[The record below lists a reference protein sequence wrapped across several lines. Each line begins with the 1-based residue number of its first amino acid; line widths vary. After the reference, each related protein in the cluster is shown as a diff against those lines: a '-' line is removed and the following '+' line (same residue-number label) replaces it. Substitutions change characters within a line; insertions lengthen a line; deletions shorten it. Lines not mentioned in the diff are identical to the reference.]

1 MSQVEMV
8 TRSSLVRGETARV
21 PNPQSMLSTAELSQ
35 RPSRLP
41 NYEAENRALIGL
53 MREVASAPEGILQ
66 KLVDTALTLCRAQS
80 AGLSILEEGDQKT
93 NFHWRAIA
101 GQWSSHVNE
110 GTPRDF
116 GPCGTVLDRNTAL
129 LCSHPERDFPY
140 FGEVQ
145 PLLEDALL
153 VPFYVNGEAV
163 GTIWVV
169 SHNEHRFDAE
179 DLRVMT
185 TLGAFTAAAY
195 QTWQSVNTRQQ
206 IAAIVDSS
214 DDAIISKDLSGVITT
229 WNKGAER
236 IFGYLPEEVIGQPI
250 TILIPADR
258 QQEEATIIERI
269 RSGQRVEHY
278 ETVRQRKH
286 GSLIDI
292 SITVSPIKNA
302 EGRIIGASKI
312 ARDITERMQSRAILS
327 ALPEA
332 VYTTDS
338 AGHLTYYNDAAAEF
352 WGYRPKLGDAQW
364 CGSWRLLRPDGSHLP
379 HDQCPM
385 ALAIREDRPIRGV
398 EAIAERPD
406 GTRVPFLPY
415 PTPLHDASG
424 KVVGAVNMLVDI
436 TERKKAEETLRRAE
450 QELRDFVENA
460 SIGMHWVGPD
470 GTILWANRTEM
481 EMLGVTHDE
490 YIGRHIAEF
499 HADPAAI
506 EDILRR
512 LNDGE
517 MLHDY
522 EARLRCRDDSIRNVL
537 ISSDVLWEG
546 GKFVHTRCFT
556 RDVTEAKRSDELIAI
571 LAREAEHR
579 AKNVLATVQAAV
591 NLSHADTVDGVKEAI
606 AGRIQALANVHALF
620 VESRWTGAELHS
632 LVTQELSPYREDGG
646 TRVQVDGAKVLLDT
660 TTAQTIAVFLHEL
673 ATNAAKY
680 GALSVPEGRVKV
692 EWSHAADGRLVLR
705 WTETGG
711 PPVQPPTREGFGTR
725 VMVAMIR
732 GQLKGEVDFAWHAG
746 GLVCE
751 ITMPT

>member
-1 MSQVEMV
+1 MSHLETVAQ
-8 TRSSLVRGETARV
+8 SSLAVSETVRA
-21 PNPQSMLSTAELSQ
+21 PDPQSMLSTAELSR

-41 NYEAENRALIGL
+41 DYEAESRALMAL
-53 MREVASAPEGILQ
+53 VREMATSPESILQ
-66 KLVDTALTLCRAQS
+66 KLADTALTLCRAQS
-80 AGLSILEEGDQKT
+80 AGLSILEDADQKK

-110 GTPRDF
+110 GTPREF
-116 GPCGTVLDRNTAL
+116 GPCGTVLDRNIAL
-129 LCSHPERDFPY
+129 VCSHPERDFPY
-140 FGEVQ
+140 FSEVK

-153 VPFYVNGEAV
+153 IPFYVNDEAI
-163 GTIWVV
+163 GTIWIV
-169 SHNEHRFDAE
+169 SHDEHRFDAE

-185 TLGAFTAAAY
+185 NLGAFTAAAY
-195 QTWQSVNTRQQ
+195 QAWLSVNTTQR

-214 DDAIISKDLSGVITT
+214 EDAIISKDLNGVITT

-236 IFGYLPEEVIGQPI
+236 IFGYLPEQIIGEPI

-258 QQEEATIIERI
+258 RKEEDAIIEQI
-269 RSGQRVEHY
+269 RRGQRVEHY
-278 ETVRQRKH
+278 ETVRQRKD

-292 SITVSPIKNA
+292 SLTVSPVKNA
-302 EGRIIGASKI
+302 QGKIIGASKI
-312 ARDITERMQSRAILS
+312 ARDITERKQSRAILS

-338 AGHLTYYNDAAAEF
+338 EGHLTYYNEAAAEF

-364 CGSWRLLRPDGSHLP
+364 CGSWRLLRLDGSHLP
-379 HDQCPM
+379 HDECPM
-385 ALAIREDRPIRGV
+385 ALAIKENRPIRDV

-406 GTRVPFLPY
+406 GTRVPFLPF

-436 TERKKAEETLRRAE
+436 TDRKRSEEALRRAE

-460 SIGMHWVGPD
+460 SVGMHWVGPD
-470 GTILWANRTEM
+470 GIILWANRTEM
-481 EMLGVTHDE
+481 EMLGFTHDE
-490 YIGRHIAEF
+490 YIGHNIAEF
-499 HADPAAI
+499 HADQPVI

-512 LNDGE
+512 LTKGE
-517 MLHDY
+517 TLRDY
-522 EARLRCRDDSIRNVL
+522 EARLRCQDNSIRNVL
-537 ISSDVLWEG
+537 INSDVLWEG
-546 GKFVHTRCFT
+546 DKFVHSRCFT
-556 RDVTEAKRSDELIAI
+556 RDITERKRNEEQIAI

-591 NLSHADTVDGVKEAI
+591 NLSHADTADGVKEAI

-632 LVTQELSPYREDGG
+632 LVTQELSPYCPSGG
-646 TRVQVDGAKVLLDT
+646 TRVRIDGAKVLLDT
-660 TTAQTIAVFLHEL
+660 ATAQTIAVFLHEL

-680 GALSVPEGRVKV
+680 GALSAPEGRVHV
-692 EWSHAADGRLVLR
+692 EWSRAADGRLVLR

-711 PPVQPPTREGFGTR
+711 PPVKPPTRQGFGTR
-725 VMVAMIR
+725 VMGAMIE
-732 GQLKGEVDFAWHAG
+732 GQLKGGVDFAWHAG

-751 ITMPT
+751 IVMPT